1 MASRPRA
8 ATANGRGGSAHVT
21 GRAAARQRALYIG
34 AGARAAAAA
43 GARRVRPPLPPRPRR
58 AGAAGQRRELPDR
71 PHRRQL
77 WGERAQRGAEAGS
90 APPAGAAAP
99 RRYRGRGEQAAAPP
113 CPPSPLYSLL
123 PRRRRRNSSDSAAL
137 EVARGSGSVTRHACR
152 PRAGGEELSQTGTQR
167 RGAAPDTPSPP
178 RGGSARHR
186 RDPGGDGEEGE
197 DAPGPPFCLAPVAP
211 AGASA
216 RPPRPRTL
224 SRPATD

>member
-90 APPAGAAAP
+90 APPAPTPNDGKKKVI
-99 RRYRGRGEQAAAPP
+99 EV
-113 CPPSPLYSLL
+113 LL
-123 PRRRRRNSSDSAAL
+123 NSSCAFQSINLVSSANLRSLSIPPPGWLMKLLSSIGPTTDSQGQSQHDGHQLVL
-137 EVARGSGSVTRHACR
+137 ELDCQPLNKTAQVFTQTACK
-152 PRAGGEELSQTGTQR
+152 
-167 RGAAPDTPSPP
+167 D
-178 RGGSARHR
+178 
-186 RDPGGDGEEGE
+186 DMGD
-197 DAPGPPFCLAPVAP
+197 CIRSLA
-211 AGASA
+211 
-216 RPPRPRTL
+216 
-224 SRPATD
+224 